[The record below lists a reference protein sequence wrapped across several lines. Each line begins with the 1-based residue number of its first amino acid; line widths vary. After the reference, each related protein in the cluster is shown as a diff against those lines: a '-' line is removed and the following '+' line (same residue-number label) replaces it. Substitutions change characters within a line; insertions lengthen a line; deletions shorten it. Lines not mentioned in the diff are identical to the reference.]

1 MFRLLSLKVFEDCA
15 ACAHKV
21 LQAGA
26 SYMFCED
33 YAEYKDNTYTLTK
46 IGEVTDMCCHL
57 YDCHYKVEKDGM
69 AENRTIAVSIHAIVG
84 KNGDGKS
91 SVVEMIIRIINN
103 FAICCGYRTDHK
115 SLMYNVSVS
124 GALFYEMNN
133 DVFCIWCPMSKE
145 PFDTDSRAVVQL
157 YKNGELISGELNGAM
172 ADAERKNWMKEHCLD
187 GLF

>member
-1 MFRLLSLKVFEDCA
+1 MFRLLSLKVFDDCA

-33 YAEYKDNTYTLTK
+33 YAEDMDNPCTLTK
-46 IGEVTDMCCHL
+46 NSEVAHVCRHL
-57 YDCHYKVEKDGM
+57 YDCHYQVEKEGT
-69 AENRTIAVSIHAIVG
+69 AEERTIEVSIHAIVG

-103 FAICCGYRTDHK
+103 FAICCGYRADHENL
-115 SLMYNVSVS
+115 SYNVSVS

-145 PFDTDSRAVVQL
+145 PFDSDSRAVVQTRTENL
-157 YKNGELISGELNGAM
+157 
-172 ADAERKNWMKEHCLD
+172 CL
-187 GLF
+187 GN